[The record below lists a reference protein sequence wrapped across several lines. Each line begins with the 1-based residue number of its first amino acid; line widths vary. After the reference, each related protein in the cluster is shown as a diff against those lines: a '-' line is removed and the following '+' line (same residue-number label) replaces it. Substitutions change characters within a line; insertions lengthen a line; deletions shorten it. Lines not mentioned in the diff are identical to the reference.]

1 MDTDTQNNPVEPT
14 TADVLAEVERRRTA
28 VQPPLSA
35 ERRQTVIAA
44 DRFVFWLSK
53 HWLAVCNLFVFLY
66 VALPVLAAV
75 LMALGARTPAM
86 VIHTIYKP
94 LCHQLPQRSWFLFGP
109 QFSYTLP
116 ELMERVGPSAM
127 PSPWSGAFVGN
138 ETVGYKVAL
147 CQRDTAIWGT
157 MFLFGLAY
165 GLLRR
170 RLNIRPLPFWAYVV
184 FGIVPM
190 AIDGGYQW
198 FSYAVNL
205 LFPNLSLDPHETTPL
220 LRTVTGA
227 LFGLATVWLAY
238 PYVQEAMDEFHE
250 KLHERFG
257 WE

>member
-1 MDTDTQNNPVEPT
+1 MDEHSNPPQPT
-14 TADVLAEVERRRTA
+14 TVEVLAEVERRRA
-28 VQPPLSA
+28 ADQHPISE
-35 ERRQTVIAA
+35 ERRQAVIAA
-44 DRFVFWLSK
+44 DRFVFWLTK
-53 HWLAVCNLFVFLY
+53 HWLAAWNVFVFLY
-66 VALPVLAAV
+66 VGLPVLAAV
-75 LMALGARTPAM
+75 LMFLGAKMPAM

-116 ELMERVGPSAM
+116 ELIERVGPSVM

-138 ETVGYKVAL
+138 EAVGYKVAL

-157 MFLFGLAY
+157 MLLFGLAY

-170 RLNIRPLPFWAYVV
+170 RLSIRPLPFWAYVV
-184 FGIVPM
+184 FGIMPI

-198 FSYAVNL
+198 LSYAVNL
-205 LFPNLSLDPHETTPL
+205 LFPALSLDPHETTPL
-220 LRTVTGA
+220 LRTITGA
-227 LFGLATVWLAY
+227 LFGLATVWLAH

-250 KLHERFG
+250 TLHKRFG